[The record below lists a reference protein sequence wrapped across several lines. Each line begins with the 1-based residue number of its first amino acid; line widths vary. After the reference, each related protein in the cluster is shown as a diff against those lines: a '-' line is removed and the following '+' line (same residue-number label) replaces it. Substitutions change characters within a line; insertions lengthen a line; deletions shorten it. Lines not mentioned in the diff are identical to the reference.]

1 MENPENLNP
10 QNGDKPARNRYVSA
24 EELIAKM
31 RIAFT
36 NAKEPEILPEL
47 ETVGITEVILD
58 TYLVDIDNLEHL
70 SQEQKRAYGEQYAE
84 TDLFNQKKAEIDTI
98 FTRHRNLAK
107 IAFKGDRQA
116 NTTLGIDNP
125 KKVAFA
131 AWFQQVSNFY
141 AQLLAN
147 PNFKSQAQA
156 VNIKENDITT
166 MQTALQDVFALKE
179 TQKKELGEAQKAT
192 DTRDSAIDLLY
203 PKYTQLIA
211 FAKVLFPDDQTLEK
225 LGVIVKRKDDL
236 L

>member
-10 QNGDKPARNRYVSA
+10 KAGKSASRNQYVSA

-31 RIAFT
+31 KIAFT

-47 ETVGITEVILD
+47 ETVGITDAMLD
-58 TYLVDIDNLEHL
+58 ANLTEIENLENL
-70 SQEQKRAYGEQYAE
+70 SQIQKREYGEQYAE
-84 TDLFNQKKAEIDTI
+84 TDRFNLKKAEIDAL

-116 NTTLGIDNP
+116 NTTLGIDAGR
-125 KKVAFA
+125 KQAFA

-141 AQLLAN
+141 AQILAN
-147 PNFKSQAQA
+147 PDFKTKADA
-156 VNIKENDITT
+156 VNIKEADITA
-166 MQTALQDVFALKE
+166 MQTSLQDVSDLKE
-179 TQKKELGEAQKAT
+179 SQKKETGEAQKAT
-192 DTRDSAIDLLY
+192 DTRDAAIDILY
-203 PKYTQLIA
+203 TKYTQLIA

-225 LGVIVKRKDDL
+225 LGIIVKREGDL